1 MPTPP
6 APVPTLTFVDGL
18 RRQTD
23 YWLTVYRRTWRATV
37 ISSFVAPIFYVV
49 AMGVLLGGFID
60 ADPSRLEGAPS
71 YLAFVAPGL
80 VAAHAMQT
88 AIGEVTY
95 PVMGALKWH
104 KTYFSQHATPLQA
117 DHIAGA
123 HLAFVA
129 VRLATTCG
137 VFMLALTPFGLFAT
151 WWGPIA
157 AFGSQIL
164 VGMAFAAPIYALS
177 VRLRS
182 ENAFGLI
189 YRLGVVPLFLFSGA
203 FFPVDNLG
211 ALAWVAKLTP
221 LWHGVSLSRMFS
233 LGTVEPGLALLH
245 VAVLLTLCAVGWRW
259 SVAGLRGR
267 LVS

>member
-1 MPTPP
+1 
-6 APVPTLTFVDGL
+6 
-18 RRQTD
+18 
-23 YWLTVYRRTWRATV
+23 
-37 ISSFVAPIFYVV
+37 
-49 AMGVLLGGFID
+49 
-60 ADPSRLEGAPS
+60 
-71 YLAFVAPGL
+71 
-80 VAAHAMQT
+80 
-88 AIGEVTY
+88 
-95 PVMGALKWH
+95 
-104 KTYFSQHATPLQA
+104 
-117 DHIAGA
+117 
-123 HLAFVA
+123 
-129 VRLATTCG
+129 
-137 VFMLALTPFGLFAT
+137 MLALTPFGLFAT